1 MVNNTNLSS
10 LRALYV
16 HIFSNST
23 ENVISVT
30 ELGPVNGIFYNRFKT
45 VSLRFF
51 YLIRV
56 MPELNINWNDGI
68 KKEARGLDGSDLGEE
83 ALQEVSV

>member
-1 MVNNTNLSS
+1 MSTSFQIAPKMS
-10 LRALYV
+10 LALQ
-16 HIFSNST
+16 SET
-23 ENVISVT
+23 
-30 ELGPVNGIFYNRFKT
+30 VNGIFYNRFKT

-56 MPELNINWNDGI
+56 MPELNIETGMMEI

>member
-1 MVNNTNLSS
+1 
-10 LRALYV
+10 
-16 HIFSNST
+16 
-23 ENVISVT
+23 
-30 ELGPVNGIFYNRFKT
+30 
-45 VSLRFF
+45 
-51 YLIRV
+51 